1 MFVLKVS
8 EVLICALYLYM
19 KEEGLGRKE
28 RKEKKKKR
36 NEAFNFSGTRQVGR
50 AWKQIQDIT
59 YNI

>member
-1 MFVLKVS
+1 
-8 EVLICALYLYM
+8 M